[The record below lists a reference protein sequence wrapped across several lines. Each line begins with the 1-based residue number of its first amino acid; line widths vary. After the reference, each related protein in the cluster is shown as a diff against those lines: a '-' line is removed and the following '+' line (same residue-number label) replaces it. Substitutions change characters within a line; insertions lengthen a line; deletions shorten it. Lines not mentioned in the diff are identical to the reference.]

1 MKSAR
6 RRMVWVSKDEDIQ
19 TKKPYFYLVDQHR
32 VISIWSTNTGNISFR
47 SGAPNLYIMPRKWQA
62 RWARASFEVCYT
74 GMFYRCNMQVCF
86 TGVFYMY
93 VLYRCVTQFCY
104 AVVLST
110 GACVNKYRQIPL
122 QHSRCDSLH
131 LDKNIWKLKKLKRR
145 KTTQEGLAACIR
157 RKITQEVWIGSS

>member
-1 MKSAR
+1 
-6 RRMVWVSKDEDIQ
+6 
-19 TKKPYFYLVDQHR
+19 
-32 VISIWSTNTGNISFR
+32 
-47 SGAPNLYIMPRKWQA
+47 
-62 RWARASFEVCYT
+62 
-74 GMFYRCNMQVCF
+74 MQVCF

-131 LDKNIWKLKKLKRR
+131 FKSKKK
-145 KTTQEGLAACIR
+145 
-157 RKITQEVWIGSS
+157 KITQEEY